1 MALPCR
7 DAVIL
12 ALRTVEKRRN
22 PISNRGGVLVR
33 VGLIEVVRVKEGRVN
48 ADRMDSCG
56 ACHTHVVQGVAEVG
70 GLGWC
75 GGMTECGETA
85 AQRRRV
91 GLLLH
96 SVVAVD
102 RRTDQVGNAGA
113 PQLPGNHLA
122 VAGGDDAERNP
133 CGDEALQRR
142 VGARE
147 EFRFVPLIGA
157 VPNVGRP
164 LDEMLGDAE
173 GRVHT
178 TPVRREGGPISLTS
192 EGWKS
197 EGFHHFDIGLI
208 DVFGRINKS
217 SIPVEQHG
225 LHGLSVRRA

>member
-1 MALPCR
+1 M
-7 DAVIL
+7 
-12 ALRTVEKRRN
+12 N
-22 PISNRGGVLVR
+22 PDR
-33 VGLIEVVRVKEGRVN
+33 VYP
-48 ADRMDSCG
+48 SS
-56 ACHTHVVQGVAEVG
+56 ACHAHVIERVAKVG

-75 GGMTECGETA
+75 GGVAECRESA
-85 AQRRRV
+85 AERCRV
-91 GLLLH
+91 GLLFYR
-96 SVVAVD
+96 VVAVD
-102 RRTDQVGNAGA
+102 GRTDQVGDTGAAQLAGDD
-113 PQLPGNHLA
+113 LA
-122 VAGGDDAERNP
+122 VAGGDDAERNSS
-133 CGDEALQRR
+133 CNEALQRR

-157 VPNVGRP
+157 VPNVCCP